1 MSEVLIYEIETGK
14 PGVDVRL
21 DGETVWL
28 SREQMAQ
35 LFERD
40 RSVITKHLGNI
51 FRDGELDPSATC
63 AKFAQVQT
71 EGGRTLT
78 HDSVV
83 ANFAT
88 TTADGKTYR
97 VEYFNLDVIIS
108 VGYRVHSKR
117 GVQFRQWATRVLR
130 EHLVEG
136 FTINQSRIA
145 EQGISEM
152 QAAIELLSRTL
163 ESRALVTSRNS
174 KAPFPGFQRS
184 RFAEFPGTAPRCSL
198 PGRAATSAAARCR

>member
-28 SREQMAQ
+28 SLEQMTE
-35 LFERD
+35 LFQRD
-40 RSVITKHLGNI
+40 KSVISRHVGNL
-51 FRDGELDPSATC
+51 FREGELT
-63 AKFAQVQT
+63 
-71 EGGRTLT
+71 R
-78 HDSVV
+78 DSVV
-83 ANFAT
+83 AYFAT
-88 TTADGKTYR
+88 TAADGKTYR

-174 KAPFPGFQRS
+174 RAPFPGFPRS
-184 RFAEFPGTAPRCSL
+184 RFAEFPGTALRCSL